1 MWPGKSLDREPSRT
15 QKQACLRACTKAL
28 NRTLN
33 HQFHRSNTTNL
44 LPFMTLCSKALP
56 SKQPFAARSPDIFLT
71 CVPTDEVIV
80 VFGQIPIFG
89 YDGAWIFPPCRTL
102 LPNPV
107 ELNPA
112 GNQVMSALSSE
123 SIRRRF
129 SIFSFTFSP
138 LFWFWLGRGCERMT
152 DRKACRHVGGQEEC
166 QP

>member
-1 MWPGKSLDREPSRT
+1 LQMWPGKSLDREPSRT
-15 QKQACLRACTKAL
+15 QEQACLRACTKAL

-107 ELNPA
+107 ELKFQPEIK
-112 GNQVMSALSSE
+112 S
-123 SIRRRF
+123 
-129 SIFSFTFSP
+129 
-138 LFWFWLGRGCERMT
+138 
-152 DRKACRHVGGQEEC
+152 C
-166 QP
+166 QPSLQNLHVVDSPFSLCFFAPFLVLA